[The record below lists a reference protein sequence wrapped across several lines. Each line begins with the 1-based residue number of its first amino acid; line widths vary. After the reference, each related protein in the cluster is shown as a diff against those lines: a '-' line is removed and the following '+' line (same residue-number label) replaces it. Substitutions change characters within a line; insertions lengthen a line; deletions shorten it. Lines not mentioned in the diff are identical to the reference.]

1 MSTLMRCINRT
12 YRLYGSICTN
22 DECSVA
28 ISGGGRFCISNKVAC
43 ATFNKTL
50 RTWVEVD
57 KCISCKV
64 ELQHACIQAQASC
77 KTLYS
82 RCTAARSSWRASAR
96 PPERGPAL
104 SDRRP
109 CPGQSQQF
117 PHNCSPNGI
126 SHLRDACPGHPFV
139 AQGMAM
145 VNTVAALTF
154 KSWGKLAEFTPASCL
169 IWCERPIIMLVYMLM
184 CCKSFVLPEAPF
196 VLHLLVYMAVCQNQ
210 CQIQQMIPQR
220 SLGEVKLTPYSII
233 VNSTYKLWQVHSDTS
248 SINTS
253 SLSCMGQLDSSTK
266 IRLNGICL

>member
-1 MSTLMRCINRT
+1 MSTLMRCISRT

-22 DECSVA
+22 DECSVE

-117 PHNCSPNGI
+117 PQNCSPNGI

-169 IWCERPIIMLVYMLM
+169 IWCERPIILLVYMLM
-184 CCKSFVLPEAPF
+184 CCKSFVAARSTSRSPFAP
-196 VLHLLVYMAVCQNQ
+196 VYGCVPKSM
-210 CQIQQMIPQR
+210 P
-220 SLGEVKLTPYSII
+220 
-233 VNSTYKLWQVHSDTS
+233 DTT
-248 SINTS
+248 N
-253 SLSCMGQLDSSTK
+253 DSSALFGRGE
-266 IRLNGICL
+266 IDSLLYHSEFNIQVVASAF